1 MASMIEFVLSGDQEA
16 AKKVVLDATVAQGFR
31 PLSHDAWNFD
41 IERGS
46 NGLSIAFGA
55 LAGKS
60 FYMKFQVGFSVDA
73 EGRIVARLSRDAT
86 GSALRG
92 GVLGANRAS
101 NTFQEVADAIGAA
114 TTQAGI
120 FAGNRTVG

>member
-1 MASMIEFVLSGDQEA
+1 MIEFVLTGDQEA
-16 AKKVVLDATVAQGFR
+16 AKKVVLDATTQEGFTPSAR
-31 PLSHDAWNFD
+31 DAWNFD

-60 FYMKFQVGFSVDA
+60 FYMKFQLGFSVDA
-73 EGRIVARLSRDAT
+73 EGRVVARLSRDAT

-92 GVLGANRAS
+92 GVIGANKAT
-101 NTFQEVADAIGAA
+101 NTFQDVANAIGAA

-120 FAGNRTVG
+120 FVRNATIG

>member
-16 AKKVVLDATVAQGFR
+16 AKKVVLDAATSQGFTPTAR
-31 PLSHDAWNFD
+31 DAWNFD
-41 IERGS
+41 IARGS

-60 FYMKFQVGFSVDA
+60 FYMKFQIGFSVDA
-73 EGRIVARLSRDAT
+73 EGRVVARLARDAA

-92 GVLGANRAS
+92 GAIGAAKAS
-101 NTFQEVADAIGAA
+101 STFQEVADAIGAA
-114 TTQAGI
+114 ATSAGI
-120 FAGNRTVG
+120 FLANRTVG